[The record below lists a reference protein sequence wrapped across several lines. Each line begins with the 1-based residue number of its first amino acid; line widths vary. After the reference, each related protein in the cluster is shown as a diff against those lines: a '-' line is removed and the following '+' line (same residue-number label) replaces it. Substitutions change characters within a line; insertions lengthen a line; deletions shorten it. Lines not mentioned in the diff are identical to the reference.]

1 MGSAGGEGTREDVRR
16 GWPYYVSIRDLTSF
30 PSSAFANVYIQTIL
44 IRTEVKG
51 ALGAHSGSKKYSI
64 NSSKNGDTLS
74 ENYQLKRNSLFSVL
88 NQLIDPLLLQ
98 QTQ

>member
-1 MGSAGGEGTREDVRR
+1 M
-16 GWPYYVSIRDLTSF
+16 
-30 PSSAFANVYIQTIL
+30 YIQTIL

-51 ALGAHSGSKKYSI
+51 PLGAHSGSKKYSI

-74 ENYQLKRNSLFSVL
+74 ENYQLQANNLFSVL
-88 NQLIDPLLLQ
+88 NQLINPLLLQ